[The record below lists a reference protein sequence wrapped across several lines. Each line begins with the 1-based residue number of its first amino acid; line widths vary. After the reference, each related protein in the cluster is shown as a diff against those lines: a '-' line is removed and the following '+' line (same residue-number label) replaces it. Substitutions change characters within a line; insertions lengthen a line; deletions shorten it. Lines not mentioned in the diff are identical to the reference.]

1 MAVYVTATKIED
13 NEEYVLYKY
22 GFNPDS
28 LVGSFSINKDLTH
41 WKLIN
46 DAGIR
51 VYGKIAA
58 QSRADSGFH
67 ANRERDCNDLTP
79 CSFSICILK
88 WGYNH
93 LVPSFC
99 RQNANKVYAS
109 NNRRISSSL

>member
-46 DAGIR
+46 DAGVPVSGL
-51 VYGKIAA
+51 VYKICKTYIKTNN
-58 QSRADSGFH
+58 FP
-67 ANRERDCNDLTP
+67 NEI
-79 CSFSICILK
+79 SF
-88 WGYNH
+88 
-93 LVPSFC
+93 
-99 RQNANKVYAS
+99 QA
-109 NNRRISSSL
+109 